1 MKILVLGS
9 EGMLGRYLIS
19 FFKDKF
25 DCIGVNREMLDLTS
39 DRKVILSQLSQLV
52 ENGDLIINSAG
63 VIKQR
68 NYDIVEMI
76 SVNSILPNIL
86 NELKKNI
93 DCKVIHITTD
103 CVYSGDRGLYDED
116 SIPDASDEYGRSKI
130 LGENANNMNIR
141 TSIIGEEL
149 KNKKSLIEWVKSNQ
163 NKKILGYENHIWNGL
178 TCLELC
184 NFIHDV
190 IKNNSYWIGTRHIH
204 SPEDVSKYE
213 LVNIINEI
221 YNLNIDIE
229 KRTVDK
235 SCYRNLRTKY
245 NFKIYKSISEQI
257 IEQKK
262 FLLK

>member
-1 MKILVLGS
+1 
-9 EGMLGRYLIS
+9 
-19 FFKDKF
+19 
-25 DCIGVNREMLDLTS
+25 
-39 DRKVILSQLSQLV
+39 
-52 ENGDLIINSAG
+52 
-63 VIKQR
+63 
-68 NYDIVEMI
+68 
-76 SVNSILPNIL
+76 
-86 NELKKNI
+86 
-93 DCKVIHITTD
+93 
-103 CVYSGDRGLYDED
+103 
-116 SIPDASDEYGRSKI
+116 
-130 LGENANNMNIR
+130 
-141 TSIIGEEL
+141 
-149 KNKKSLIEWVKSNQ
+149 
-163 NKKILGYENHIWNGL
+163 
-178 TCLELC
+178 
-184 NFIHDV
+184 V